1 MGTYPQVPQYQNPA
15 QLRTTQKSSR
25 RFVWWVIA
33 LLAVG
38 AGVGTALALLFSK

>member
-1 MGTYPQVPQYQNPA
+1 MASYPQMQYPA
-15 QLRTTQKSSR
+15 SSR

-38 AGVGTALALLFSK
+38 AGVGTAMALIFS